1 MKTKIIALF
10 ALFTSIACT
19 NNAQQITPVTSTE
32 TVSLLEKEKS
42 IIILDVRTPEEF
54 SAGHLNNAVNIDV
67 HQPDALAQINKLDK
81 NAKYLVYCRTKNRSG
96 VVVNNMIQNGFKN
109 VYQMTDGYS
118 GWSSNGLP
126 FTK

>member
-1 MKTKIIALF
+1 MKTKIIALLV
-10 ALFTSIACT
+10 LFTSIACS
-19 NNAQQITPVTSTE
+19 NNAQQIIPVTSTE
-32 TVSLLEKEKS
+32 TLSLLEKEKD
-42 IIILDVRTPEEF
+42 IIILDVRTPGEF
-54 SAGHLNNAVNIDV
+54 SAGHLKNAINIDV

-81 NAKYLVYCRTKNRSG
+81 KAKYLVYCRTKNRSG

-118 GWSSNGLP
+118 VWSSNGLP